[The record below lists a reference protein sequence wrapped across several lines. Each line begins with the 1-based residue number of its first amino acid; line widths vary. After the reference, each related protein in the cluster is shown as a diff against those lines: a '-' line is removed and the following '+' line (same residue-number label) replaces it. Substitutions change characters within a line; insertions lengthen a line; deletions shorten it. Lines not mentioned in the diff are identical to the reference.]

1 MLMAALPFDIRK
13 GIAMKKTVKT
23 LCILIVAF
31 ALVIGAGVVWEYQ
44 SGRLFTFFRMFR
56 PRELLLTPIEALAN
70 SQTKTMEEWLQD
82 ERVTDSKTLML
93 VNLEHPLP
101 EGYEADLEE
110 YNGAKMHPLMVAPY
124 IALRDT
130 VQERTG
136 IRIYVSSDFRTAEKQ
151 AALLEEYGPD
161 RAAPVGCSEHEA
173 GLSLDVYAPE
183 HASYAFLNSPAGR
196 EVNRTCHEYGFIIR
210 YEADKTEV
218 TGFDYE
224 PWHLRY
230 VGAPHAELIAESGL
244 AYEEYINAITP
255 EIWYSYEN
263 YYILRTAN
271 VEELTL
277 PTNFTSCHISPD
289 NTGYYI
295 VTVEL

>member
-1 MLMAALPFDIRK
+1 MKRFFQVLAAFLV
-13 GIAMKKTVKT
+13 MSV
-23 LCILIVAF
+23 
-31 ALVIGAGVVWEYQ
+31 LVIGWGSALKSQ
-44 SGRLFTFFRMFR
+44 SGMLFVFFRLR
-56 PRELLLTPIEALAN
+56 QEHQPLALTPVKMPD
-70 SQTKTMEEWLQD
+70 STKTQALQEWLRD
-82 ERVTDSKTLML
+82 ERVTESQTLIL
-93 VNLEHPLP
+93 VNLNSPLP
-101 EGYEADLEE
+101 EGYEADLAE
-110 YNGAKMHPLMVAPY
+110 YNGAKMHPLMVQNY
-124 IALRDT
+124 IAMRDA
-130 VQERTG
+130 VQKKTG

-151 AALLEEYGPD
+151 AELLEYYGPD

-218 TGFDYE
+218 TCFDYE

>member
-1 MLMAALPFDIRK
+1 MKRFFQVLAAFLV
-13 GIAMKKTVKT
+13 MSV
-23 LCILIVAF
+23 
-31 ALVIGAGVVWEYQ
+31 LVIGWGSALKSQ
-44 SGRLFTFFRMFR
+44 SGMLFVFFRLR
-56 PRELLLTPIEALAN
+56 QEHQPLALTPVKMPD
-70 SQTKTMEEWLQD
+70 STKTQAPQEWLRD
-82 ERVTDSKTLML
+82 ERVIESQTLIL
-93 VNLEHPLP
+93 VNLNNPLP

-110 YNGAKMHPLMVAPY
+110 YNGAKMHPLMVQNY
-124 IALRDT
+124 IAMRDA
-130 VQERTG
+130 VQKKTG

-151 AALLEEYGPD
+151 AELLEYYGPD

-271 VEELTL
+271 MEELTL

-289 NTGYYI
+289 NTGHYI
-295 VTVEL
+295 ITVKL